1 MKTTG
6 VTLRKISKQE
16 NGKTTNPSTKNL
28 HKQIKTLYKKIKKK
42 DDSVTI
48 NYAIEKDNHKG
59 KYHTHLLVNYNDE
72 TNLYNQLQRFIGGK
86 EWIERKEGFDK
97 YNRCNGKFGEVDT
110 HFIYDEQQFLNYIN
124 KTSISE
130 VLI

>member
-6 VTLRKISKQE
+6 VTLRKISKEE
-16 NGKTTNPSTKNL
+16 NGKTVNPSTKNL
-28 HKQIKTLYKKIKKK
+28 HKQIKTLHKKIKKK

-72 TNLYNQLQRFIGGK
+72 TNLYNQLQRFIGGTK
-86 EWIERKEGFDK
+86 WIEKKEGFDK
-97 YNRCNGKFGEVDT
+97 YNHCNGKFGEVDT